1 MCDVADDYL
10 VSEVFDESPV
20 VYAAMPGLTIP
31 LETAG
36 TSLNDPLLSPNESI
50 ISGRHDSGYRSK
62 RRRYTFSSL
71 RITDSP
77 SFSAQNTPPARSPQ
91 SQCRGAYDL
100 NGQGTRPKT
109 LNSND
114 SGLSHISPELMP
126 YFKSTMAQNTSGERT
141 NNVMQT
147 TPSSEAWARIGSQE
161 HSSPALTC
169 LPMQPSSPNIDCDMD
184 SVPQQ
189 RPPPSLEQATSTA
202 TAPAAKSLELAH
214 SVATQTASAVTT
226 VTSTPVVPAA
236 TIAAATAP
244 VSKGEEVPVMKE
256 CSPTA
261 DHHNAHPALIKRL
274 SDSPIKS
281 ADVARKSPQPSAPA
295 ASDNVCVAE
304 PMPAQTE
311 AQLDIKP
318 SLQPVEEP
326 PVKVAESVI
335 SISSHGTGEASEADS
350 DSSEEESGSSS
361 EESDEESESS
371 SSGEEESDT
380 KVGDAESADMEVDEV
395 IALDD
400 ETTVT
405 SEPLA
410 MSAPPKVTPDED
422 GKNKVAV
429 MSSLTKSTTAAVA
442 PVDKVSA
449 VAPAVDLVSAP
460 AAAAATTAAA
470 ATPPVAAAVDL
481 PTKPVATAVAAP
493 NAPSGKDSSESDS
506 ETDSESEDETES
518 DSSDEES
525 DSAALNSIRAL
536 AGKPAEAK
544 GNAVAKP
551 PVAKVAVAR
560 PPPAGKGATKVD
572 DPSAKPSVVPK
583 RKIQLKT
590 KIAAG
595 SSSDSSDDLDSD
607 IASDSGPKQRP
618 KPPALS
624 LPTANRRSSGLIDLV
639 KSQRSALGRESPGI
653 MSISQMA
660 SAKPYDDIRK
670 TMARFAAARVSQ
682 SIPPT
687 PTTAMPQTPHTAG
700 IAPKQAS
707 SESDSSSDSDSDSSS
722 DDDEDVTLEVKPSLK
737 ETPAPVKRNRA
748 IRFAGVNTPSASAK
762 ARRRKSTLLNL

>member
-1 MCDVADDYL
+1 MSTHTGESARRYKLRVNFVGIDAYESDGDALPFRKLIYLASATDRVGDVRQGIKALFTKLYPEDGQHAVILLRDSYMCDVADDYL

-169 LPMQPSSPNIDCDMD
+169 LPMQPSSPNMDCDMD
-184 SVPQQ
+184 SVPQR
-189 RPPPSLEQATSTA
+189 RPPTSLEQATSTA
-202 TAPAAKSLELAH
+202 IAPAAKSLELAH
-214 SVATQTASAVTT
+214 SVAPQTASAGTT

-244 VSKGEEVPVMKE
+244 
-256 CSPTA
+256 
-261 DHHNAHPALIKRL
+261 
-274 SDSPIKS
+274 
-281 ADVARKSPQPSAPA
+281 
-295 ASDNVCVAE
+295 
-304 PMPAQTE
+304 
-311 AQLDIKP
+311 
-318 SLQPVEEP
+318 
-326 PVKVAESVI
+326 
-335 SISSHGTGEASEADS
+335 
-350 DSSEEESGSSS
+350 
-361 EESDEESESS
+361 
-371 SSGEEESDT
+371 
-380 KVGDAESADMEVDEV
+380 
-395 IALDD
+395 
-400 ETTVT
+400 
-405 SEPLA
+405 
-410 MSAPPKVTPDED
+410 
-422 GKNKVAV
+422 
-429 MSSLTKSTTAAVA
+429 
-442 PVDKVSA
+442 
-449 VAPAVDLVSAP
+449 
-460 AAAAATTAAA
+460 
-470 ATPPVAAAVDL
+470 
-481 PTKPVATAVAAP
+481 
-493 NAPSGKDSSESDS
+493 
-506 ETDSESEDETES
+506 TDSESEDETES

-551 PVAKVAVAR
+551 PVAKVASAR

-639 KSQRSALGRESPGI
+639 KSQKSALGRESPGI